1 MFREV
6 RERVHNDGSLED
18 SSQQLEAQD
27 SDEEQIRVHKQRNIL
42 PEDEEFMRDF
52 DRLMTETIQVNSGMG
67 QVLPCSWKNLKFFLR
82 VPPNVFPILKK
93 ITIFFTK
100 KCYFFTKNGYF
111 CLKNF
116 TKKVPP

>member
-42 PEDEEFMRDF
+42 PEDEDFMRDF
-52 DRLMTETIQVNSGMG
+52 DRLMTETIQVNSAMG
-67 QVLPCSWKNLKFFLR
+67 QVPPCSWKNLKFFLR

-93 ITIFFTK
+93 WPFFS
-100 KCYFFTKNGYF
+100 
-111 CLKNF
+111 LKRLFLPQNF
-116 TKKVPP
+116 TKKVPLPIFH